1 MTPRP
6 LVDVVV
12 LTWNDGELL
21 GAAVDSALASEGVE
35 VRVHVI
41 DNGSEPRATVRPD
54 PRVTLARND
63 ANRGVA
69 PARNQ
74 GAAAGRAPYILFL
87 DSDARLRPGTL
98 GALVGPLEASSAV
111 ALTAPVFAGQAP
123 EQSAGRAPSLADK
136 ARRLLDLRSDYRPMR
151 PADRGPGTADAGSSW
166 EVDFAIGA
174 CQLVRRVAFDAL
186 GGFDE
191 SYFYGPEDVD
201 LCLRL
206 RESGF
211 RVVQVGAA
219 ECEHPPRRRNR
230 RLATKRG
237 VQHASAVV
245 RHLWRHRRFHRRVAA

>member
-1 MTPRP
+1 MSTGP
-6 LVDVVV
+6 LIDVVV

-21 GAAVDSALASEGVE
+21 DAAVASALASEGVA

-41 DNGSEPRATVRPD
+41 DNGSEPPATVTTD
-54 PRVTLARND
+54 PRLSLVRND

-87 DSDARLRPGTL
+87 DSDARLRRGTL
-98 GALVGPLEASSAV
+98 AALVEALEASSEV
-111 ALTAPVFAGQAP
+111 ALAAPVFSGQAP
-123 EQSAGRAPSLADK
+123 EESAGRAPSLVDK
-136 ARRLLDLRSDYRPMR
+136 AMRLLDLRSDYRAMR
-151 PADRGPGTADAGSSW
+151 SVDTAPGKADVGCVRD
-166 EVDFAIGA
+166 VDFAIGA
-174 CQLVRRVAFDAL
+174 CQLVRRDAFEAH

-206 RESGF
+206 REAGL

-230 RLATKRG
+230 RLATKQG
-237 VQHASAVV
+237 VQHASAVI
-245 RHLWRHRRFHRRVAA
+245 RHLWRHRGFHRRAAA